1 MPARAPRDTALCIRN
16 DVVFREL
23 DGEMVLLNL
32 ASGVYFGLDP
42 VGTRIWA
49 LIVEGRSPADIVRAL
64 TAEYDVDAKTC
75 EVDVW
80 ELLDALAANELI
92 ESSHGPAR

>member
-1 MPARAPRDTALCIRN
+1 MPARAPRDIAVRIRN
-16 DVVFREL
+16 EVVFREL

-49 LIVEGRSPADIVRAL
+49 LIVEQRSPADIVDAL
-64 TAEYDVDAKTC
+64 TAEYEVDAETC
-75 EVDVW
+75 EADVW
-80 ELLDALAANELI
+80 KLLDALAAHGLI
-92 ESSHGPAR
+92 ESSDGPAR